1 MFRFKNKIRHK
12 KCELCNQNIYYY
24 GKEISHE
31 PNLVYI
37 PEEFEY
43 QINCNW
49 CGLEYYVVAKKE
61 NMNKFE
67 ENRLKARFKM

>member
-24 GKEISHE
+24 GKKISHE
-31 PNLVYI
+31 PNLIYI

-43 QINCNW
+43 ETNCNW